1 MASMQ
6 DGLNFTSPTYGKV
19 LLLGA
24 IAAASAFI
32 VTILIVVLCVGCQ
45 RKGKTHNVSSE
56 SGKHR
61 LMDMSILRQSKLR
74 SISKSDGEMNK
85 LNCNGKKSSKK
96 NRPASMDLLP
106 SRRSNSDLR
115 SGGRTLPQ
123 IPSGTGEDGEHTYS
137 EVGQRSS
144 PKRGPDNNLYA
155 IVGRAGETDTPAPP
169 AVPANTPAPPDLD
182 GDGLNEPLPEPE
194 PMPQAMAHP
203 QPPET
208 TAEYACV
215 RKLRKVDKAVPQ
227 KRDSGTDM
235 GEAPVPPPRHA
246 PPSHPA
252 PPPPHP
258 QHPHSMKMPRKNVDA
273 FKLPTFPKE
282 AVFMGNGEQ
291 YIWKPPEDDDIT
303 MLQNKPLGPQSPHS
317 GENIKPSTALVAEM
331 YSKVCKPGKK
341 KRAVPG
347 SPPANIGFRTL
358 GRGDRDRE
366 RDGGFSVVVK
376 PQTWAPQEGKP
387 VGGASATLED
397 HCYES
402 IETGEECD
410 PTYEPMEGGGSW
422 KRVGGT
428 ERPPNTCATL
438 RPRRKKSQQPLQQ
451 PPPPPPTQ
459 QTPKLQHHPAKALLL
474 PGENLYES
482 IGELKQGGTATSSTT
497 TIFTFNDGMEMY
509 VTGL

>member
-6 DGLNFTSPTYGKV
+6 DGLNFTAPPYGKV

-24 IAAASAFI
+24 IAAASAFV

-45 RKGKTHNVSSE
+45 RKGKTHNVPGE
-56 SGKHR
+56 GGKHR
-61 LMDMSILRQSKLR
+61 LMDMGILRQSKLR
-74 SISKSDGEMNK
+74 SISKSDTEMNK
-85 LNCNGKKSSKK
+85 MNCNGKS
-96 NRPASMDLLP
+96 
-106 SRRSNSDLR
+106 
-115 SGGRTLPQ
+115 
-123 IPSGTGEDGEHTYS
+123 
-137 EVGQRSS
+137 
-144 PKRGPDNNLYA
+144 
-155 IVGRAGETDTPAPP
+155 RAGQTDTPAPP
-169 AVPANTPAPPDLD
+169 AVPANTPAPPDPD
-182 GDGLNEPLPEPE
+182 GDVEGGLPEPE
-194 PMPQAMAHP
+194 AQVMSPPHP
-203 QPPET
+203 QE

-215 RKLRKVDKAVPQ
+215 RKLRKADKAPQ

-235 GEAPVPPPRHA
+235 GEPPAPPPRHA

-258 QHPHSMKMPRKNVDA
+258 HSTKLPRRNVDT
-273 FKLPTFPKE
+273 FNVPSFPKE
-282 AVFMGNGEQ
+282 VMFMGNGEQ
-291 YIWKPPEDDDIT
+291 YIWKPPEDEE
-303 MLQNKPLGPQSPHS
+303 MLMHQNKALGGPLAAHTV
-317 GENIKPSTALVAEM
+317 ENIQPSAAVVAEM

-347 SPPANIGFRTL
+347 SPPANPGFRTL
-358 GRGDRDRE
+358 GRGDRDRD

-376 PQTWAPQEGKP
+376 PQTWALQEGKAI
-387 VGGASATLED
+387 GGPLDD

-402 IETGEECD
+402 IGTEECD
-410 PTYEPMEGGGSW
+410 PAYENLEGGGAW
-422 KRVGGT
+422 KR

-438 RPRRKKSQQPLQQ
+438 RPRRKKAQQPLQQQQ

-459 QTPKLQHHPAKALLL
+459 QTPKLQHLPAKALLL

-482 IGELKQGGTATSSTT
+482 IGDLKQGSATSSTT